1 MSDSSM
7 AAIPFEVE
15 QIFTVAG
22 HGAVVLARPL
32 QEPHE
37 FSLTAEAA
45 LDGHPLRPVLEVPR
59 IIRPEDGPRSDLF
72 AFTLLQAEDLA
83 YFAVGQRV
91 VLTP

>member
-1 MSDSSM
+1 M
-7 AAIPFEVE
+7 ASIPFEVE
-15 QIFTVAG
+15 QIFTVTG

-32 QEPHE
+32 EEPHE

-59 IIRPEDGPRSDLF
+59 VIRPDDSPRTDLF